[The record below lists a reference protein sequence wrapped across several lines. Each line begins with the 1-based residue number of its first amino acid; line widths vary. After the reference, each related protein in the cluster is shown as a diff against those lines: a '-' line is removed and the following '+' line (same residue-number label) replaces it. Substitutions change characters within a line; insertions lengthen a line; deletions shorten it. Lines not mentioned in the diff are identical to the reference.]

1 MKLFAAVVLVTCALA
16 SVQGR
21 TLQQAAAAPTT
32 VAQALAQTPSLSTL
46 NAAVQA
52 AGIDIPADAA
62 WTIFAPKNEAFSDDD
77 IREETGLT
85 AQQLLQ
91 PKNRQA
97 LTQLLQYHIVPSGAL
112 RAAQLQ
118 DGQQLTTALAG
129 AAPLKVDIED
139 EKVEIEV
146 PDAGNDDDGDDADV
160 EQADITVGNSVI
172 HIVDEVLIPASL
184 RGSRQP
190 ARSG

>member
-1 MKLFAAVVLVTCALA
+1 MLIAPAHHVHCTNPSQPTISQSCNAVALLLLTLLTAAAVPHCAL
-16 SVQGR
+16 
-21 TLQQAAAAPTT
+21 
-32 VAQALAQTPSLSTL
+32 
-46 NAAVQA
+46 
-52 AGIDIPADAA
+52 
-62 WTIFAPKNEAFSDDD
+62 
-77 IREETGLT
+77 
-85 AQQLLQ
+85 
-91 PKNRQA
+91 
-97 LTQLLQYHIVPSGAL
+97 GAL